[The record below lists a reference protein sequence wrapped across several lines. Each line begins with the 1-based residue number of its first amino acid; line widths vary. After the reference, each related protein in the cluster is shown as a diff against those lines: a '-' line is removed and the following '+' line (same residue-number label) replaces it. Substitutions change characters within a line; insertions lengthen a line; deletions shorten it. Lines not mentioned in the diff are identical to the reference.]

1 MYFCPTNEDFMRL
14 LHILGLLTLSA
25 QIYAV
30 PARFHVFR
38 AQMSDGTFQNIR
50 FCGDEYR
57 SYYVNEEG
65 FLVEKEETG
74 RFRVTSLRLRDRE
87 KTASV
92 RAMRASSQDRVAIKP
107 LGSPR
112 IPVILVNFSDEKLTV
127 AETAKGIADYYDKYC
142 NGTRD
147 GILDTGAGS
156 RGAVRDYFAQQSDS
170 LFLPEFEVIGSVT
183 KPMAYYGENSP
194 SGAKDIRFSEFCS
207 EALEQAT
214 TLVSDFKT
222 RFDNDGN
229 GTVDLAFFIYAGLP
243 ESDPGVTEDAIW
255 PKEMIRPMTIN
266 GVTVSVTACCSELS
280 KGSSGNQPS
289 GIGTMCHEVSHALGL
304 PDEYD
309 TNYTA
314 LGMSYWSLMDSGNYC
329 DNGKTPCGLT
339 AYERDLLGWR
349 PLTVL
354 ERSTTVRLRP
364 LEAGGVGYKVV
375 NEANPDEYYVLENRQ
390 HVGWDNG
397 LVKLGHGMLVVHVD
411 YDETA
416 WKNNML
422 NTNATHQRMSFIPAN
437 NRYVGPYNAESSAD
451 LLNALGGQPYPG
463 TEGNTALTNETTP
476 ASLVFTGTWMN
487 KPITQIRELENGD
500 IILKYMP
507 KGRLETPVVETAVEV
522 ASNSFKFSWSPSE
535 NATFYTVKVYGI
547 SGDEQWIEHPVFVA
561 DSLSETC
568 CTVRL
573 DDTGYQSYAYGVS
586 ALDDEYED
594 SEFSGYGYVR
604 LPADAVRQVNAED
617 GASVEVYSLHGVLLA
632 RSREEMLN
640 LNPGIY
646 ILRTEDKAVKIVV
659 K

>member
-1 MYFCPTNEDFMRL
+1 M
-14 LHILGLLTLSA
+14 
-25 QIYAV
+25 
-30 PARFHVFR
+30 
-38 AQMSDGTFQNIR
+38 
-50 FCGDEYR
+50 
-57 SYYVNEEG
+57 
-65 FLVEKEETG
+65 
-74 RFRVTSLRLRDRE
+74 
-87 KTASV
+87 
-92 RAMRASSQDRVAIKP
+92 
-107 LGSPR
+107 
-112 IPVILVNFSDEKLTV
+112 
-127 AETAKGIADYYDKYC
+127 
-142 NGTRD
+142 
-147 GILDTGAGS
+147 
-156 RGAVRDYFAQQSDS
+156 
-170 LFLPEFEVIGSVT
+170 
-183 KPMAYYGENSP
+183 
-194 SGAKDIRFSEFCS
+194 
-207 EALEQAT
+207 
-214 TLVSDFKT
+214 
-222 RFDNDGN
+222 
-229 GTVDLAFFIYAGLP
+229 DLAFFIYAGLP

-280 KGSSGNQPS
+280 KGSSGNLPS

-364 LEAGGVGYKVV
+364 LEAGGAGYKVV

-397 LVKLGHGMLVVHVD
+397 LMKLGHGMLVVHVD

-463 TEGNTALTNETTP
+463 TEENTALTNETTP
-476 ASLVFTGTWMN
+476 ASLVFTGTRMN

-500 IILKYMP
+500 IVLKYMP
-507 KGRLETPVVETAVEV
+507 KGRLEAPVVETAVEV

-547 SGDEQWIEHPVFVA
+547 SGDGQWTEHPVFIA
-561 DSLSETC
+561 DSLSGTS
-568 CTVRL
+568 CTVLL
-573 DDTGYQSYAYGVS
+573 DDTSHQSYAYGVS

-594 SEFSGYGYVR
+594 SEFSDYGYVR
-604 LPADAVRQVNAED
+604 LTADAVRQVGTEED
-617 GASVEVYSLHGVLLA
+617 ANVEVYSLHGVLLA
-632 RSREEMLN
+632 RSREAMSN
-640 LNPGIY
+640 LVPGIY
-646 ILRTEDKAVKIVV
+646 VLRAEGKAVKVV
-659 K
+659 IK